1 MIGPD
6 YAAQNVGGGVTRTI
20 YPLTENDQTDAE
32 QTDTEEPMARPKH
45 IHRWARGNV
54 EEESG
59 GSPAHEQ
66 PLEEGTGQDEQ
77 VAMPEVHAAAANGNV
92 SALEATHAESPHLLH
107 ETDTVGR
114 NALFYACANGQVECA
129 RFLISR
135 APDLCAAPDENG
147 DTPLHAAV
155 STGCLDCCT
164 LLLQSEHCDP
174 ESGNALGMRP
184 SHLAKDRR
192 TIELLC
198 SNGSGVEL
206 NCADNQQRTP
216 LFVACAMNRH
226 DVVDFLCEIM
236 DNEDDLNHVDRRGDT
251 PLHAAACN
259 GALLSLTHLLKLG
272 TNPDVRNTKG
282 YRPIDLAARRGHA
295 DCETVLSEYHMHH
308 SAGSY
313 FDSVLFLAALQGNKA
328 RHEAIDEDSEYEI
341 MRKANPEATDD
352 EIHRMW
358 SLRRSQSMRLQQ
370 WASWIAYEDPKVGSV
385 FWYNPRT
392 QKSQWDKPEEVK
404 TLQDSKQSSF
414 KGEWEARK
422 KTSMRLKRIS
432 DWIEYHGQGGK
443 TFYYNETTR
452 EFQWER
458 PVDLVS

>member
-1 MIGPD
+1 
-6 YAAQNVGGGVTRTI
+6 
-20 YPLTENDQTDAE
+20 
-32 QTDTEEPMARPKH
+32 
-45 IHRWARGNV
+45 
-54 EEESG
+54 
-59 GSPAHEQ
+59 
-66 PLEEGTGQDEQ
+66 
-77 VAMPEVHAAAANGNV
+77 
-92 SALEATHAESPHLLH
+92 
-107 ETDTVGR
+107 
-114 NALFYACANGQVECA
+114 
-129 RFLISR
+129 
-135 APDLCAAPDENG
+135 
-147 DTPLHAAV
+147 
-155 STGCLDCCT
+155 
-164 LLLQSEHCDP
+164 
-174 ESGNALGMRP
+174 
-184 SHLAKDRR
+184 
-192 TIELLC
+192 
-198 SNGSGVEL
+198 
-206 NCADNQQRTP
+206 
-216 LFVACAMNRH
+216 
-226 DVVDFLCEIM
+226 M

-328 RHEAIDEDSEYEI
+328 RHEAIDDDSEYEI

-358 SLRRSQSMRLQQ
+358 SMRRSQSMRLQQ

-392 QKSQWDKPEEVK
+392 QKSQWDKPEEVR

-443 TFYYNETTR
+443 TFYYNETSR

-458 PVDLVS
+458 PVDLAPRENADQQEGQSAELPSDWFPYKDPNTGMGFWYNHTTHESQWEPPEGVADDQEAQDWDNQDGPEEVSEVHTLDELGI